1 MRKYNVAVFTV
12 LMASVVSLPAQDSS
26 AGRRGIPDADTYS
39 DLLTGGKKPGSRAVR
54 VPDGKDFKDLLGAE
68 KKPAPSRLRLPELKV
83 PVKAPRVKAQVSD
96 LEIDRVIAEASMHLA
111 QVAEKSAVCME
122 EAGAVFE
129 EALALAL
136 RRLEEMEKERRK
148 EEAKKKSTAPEKVQA
163 AEGKSSG
170 KPQSTSVGTEPVSSK
185 EKPGEAPASKGGAS
199 ERKASL
205 GFWAERL
212 SKLAAEM
219 AKAASA
225 GNSTGN

>member
-1 MRKYNVAVFTV
+1 MRKYHVAVFTV

-26 AGRRGIPDADTYS
+26 AGRRGIPDADAYS

-54 VPDGKDFKDLLGAE
+54 VPDGKDFEDLLGAE
-68 KKPAPSRLRLPELKV
+68 KKPAPSRLRLPELKA

-96 LEIDRVIAEASMHLA
+96 IEIDRVIAEASMHLA

-129 EALALAL
+129 EAIALAL

-148 EEAKKKSTAPEKVQA
+148 EEAKEKSDTREKVQA
-163 AEGKSSG
+163 AEGKNAG
-170 KPQSTSVGTEPVSSK
+170 KPQSTSAGTAPVSSK
-185 EKPGEAPASKGGAS
+185 ERLGEAPASRGGAP
-199 ERKASL
+199 ERNTSL

-212 SKLAAEM
+212 RKLAVEM
-219 AKAASA
+219 DEAASA
-225 GNSTGN
+225 ANSTGN

>member
-1 MRKYNVAVFTV
+1 MRKYHVAVFTV

-26 AGRRGIPDADTYS
+26 AGRRGIPDADAYS

-54 VPDGKDFKDLLGAE
+54 VPDGKDFEDLLGAE
-68 KKPAPSRLRLPELKV
+68 KKPAPSRLRLPELKA

-96 LEIDRVIAEASMHLA
+96 IEIDRVIAEASMHLA

-129 EALALAL
+129 EAIALAL

-148 EEAKKKSTAPEKVQA
+148 EEAKEKSDTLEKAQA
-163 AEGKSSG
+163 AEGKNAG
-170 KPQSTSVGTEPVSSK
+170 KPQSTSAGTAPVSSK
-185 EKPGEAPASKGGAS
+185 ERLAEASASREGAS

>member
-1 MRKYNVAVFTV
+1 MRKCHVAVFTV
-12 LMASVVSLPAQDSS
+12 LMASVVSLPAQDNS
-26 AGRRGIPDADTYS
+26 AGRRGIPDADAYS

-54 VPDGKDFKDLLGAE
+54 VPDGKEFKDLLGAE
-68 KKPAPSRLRLPELKV
+68 KKPAPSRLRLPELKA

-148 EEAKKKSTAPEKVQA
+148 EEAKEKSGTLEKVQA
-163 AEGKSSG
+163 VKGKSTG
-170 KPQSTSVGTEPVSSK
+170 KPQSTPFGTEPVSSK
-185 EKPGEAPASKGGAS
+185 ERPGEAPASKGGVS
-199 ERKASL
+199 ERNASL